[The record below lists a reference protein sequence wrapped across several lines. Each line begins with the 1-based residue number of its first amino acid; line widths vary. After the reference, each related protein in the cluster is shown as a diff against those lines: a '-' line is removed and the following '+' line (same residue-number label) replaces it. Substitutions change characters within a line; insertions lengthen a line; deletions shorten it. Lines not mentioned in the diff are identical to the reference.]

1 MRELATKTDLR
12 AVTADLDLSAVTVDL
27 EAAIQRVEASI
38 ERLVRQLT
46 FRFGIMLAVGFGDL
60 AAFLKLT

>member
-1 MRELATKTDLR
+1 MRELATKTDVP
-12 AVTADLDLSAVTVDL
+12 AATADL
-27 EAAIQRVEASI
+27 EAAIERVEASI

-46 FRFGIMLAVGFGDL
+46 VRWGIMLAVGFGGL